1 MMTLLIGFLTALM
14 VIDCLLLILLV
25 LVQLPKKEAGAG
37 MAFGGAATDALFG
50 AGSGNTLTMI
60 TKWVAGLFFVLAL
73 SLSLLKANQVK
84 SGSAVEEALR
94 KQAATKPT
102 PTQPAAPAAKPSEV
116 PMLLTNQIVST
127 NLPSATSAPAA
138 TNK

>member
-1 MMTLLIGFLTALM
+1 MMTLIVGLLTVLL
-14 VIDCLLLILLV
+14 VVDCLLLILLV

-50 AGSGNTLTMI
+50 AGSGNALTKI
-60 TKWVAGLFFVLAL
+60 TKWVAGAFFVLAL
-73 SLSLLKANQVK
+73 TLSLIKGRQAK

-94 KQAATKPT
+94 KQAATKP
-102 PTQPAAPAAKPSEV
+102 APAAAVTTPPAKTQEA
-116 PMLLTNQIVST
+116 PMLLTNPIVAT
-127 NLPSATSAPAA
+127 NLPAA

>member
-1 MMTLLIGFLTALM
+1 MMTLFVGFLTALM

-50 AGSGNTLTMI
+50 AGSGNTLTSI
-60 TKWVAGLFFVLAL
+60 TKWVAGIFFVLAL
-73 SLSLLKANQVK
+73 SLSLLKAHQVK
-84 SGSAVEEALR
+84 TTSAIEEALQ
-94 KQAATKPT
+94 KQSGVKPT
-102 PTQPAAPAAKPSEV
+102 PTQPAAPSAKPSEA
-116 PMLLTNQIVST
+116 PALLTNQIVTT
-127 NLPSATSAPAA
+127 NLPTPTSAPAA